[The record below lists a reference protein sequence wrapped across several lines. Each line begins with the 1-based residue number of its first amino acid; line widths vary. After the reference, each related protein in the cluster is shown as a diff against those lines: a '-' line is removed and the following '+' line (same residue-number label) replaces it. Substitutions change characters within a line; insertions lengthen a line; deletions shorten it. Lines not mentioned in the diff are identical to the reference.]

1 VVKRA
6 AGWFIQAQTWDDEQ
20 GQPDARP
27 WRVRI
32 HDRLL
37 QAIRDG
43 QLPPGSRL
51 PSARQLALEWGVS
64 RGTVDEAFAW
74 LQADGHIERHV
85 GVGSVVAHR
94 SPANL
99 PQPAPTPARREP
111 NAATLRALSR
121 LKPISDDPSDF
132 PLHGQRGLRLRP
144 QMSDVSQFPLA
155 LWRRLVAQAYHET
168 RRDRLSY
175 GAAAGTFE
183 LRSATVQHLALTRG
197 LHCSPRQ
204 VIIIESALQA
214 IGLVAQVLLE
224 PGAEVCVCEPG
235 HISTPRFLSL
245 LHMQVHGIAPDAQGF
260 DVQAARRM
268 ARRPAA
274 VLLQPD
280 CQYPVGTR
288 MSRPRRQELLQ
299 WADETGAWI
308 FEHEFLAEVAFD
320 TASPPTLFTE
330 DQHESVLLLGGYS
343 PIMFPSLRLA
353 YLVVPERLAGAFA
366 AVRGMLGDH
375 SPVAPQ
381 LALAQFIE
389 GGHMAAH
396 VRAMRELYT
405 GRRQA
410 LLAALQ
416 RHPALAAQVQPAP
429 AGLNACLLLP
439 PTLLDVSLLPALAAR
454 GVAPGTLSTHAR
466 QAGLLNGLV
475 LGFGADDE
483 AQIVGAVEE
492 LALVHQAAA
501 AAAANAGS

>member
-1 VVKRA
+1 MVKRA
-6 AGWFIQAQTWDDEQ
+6 AGWFIQAQTRDDSQ
-20 GQPDARP
+20 GQPDTRT

-37 QAIRDG
+37 QAIREG

-51 PSARQLALEWGVS
+51 PSARQLAREWGVS

-74 LQADGHIERHV
+74 LQADGHIERRV
-85 GVGSVVAHR
+85 GVGSVVAQAAAN
-94 SPANL
+94 SAAPAADA
-99 PQPAPTPARREP
+99 PAPKRREP
-111 NAATLRALSR
+111 NAATLRVLSR

-144 QMSDVSQFPLA
+144 QMSDVSHFPLA
-155 LWRRLVAQAYHET
+155 QWRRLVAQAYHET

-183 LRSATVQHLALTRG
+183 LRTATAQHVALTRG
-197 LHCSPRQ
+197 MQCSPRQ
-204 VIIIESALQA
+204 IIIIESALQA

-245 LHMQVHGIAPDAQGF
+245 LHMQVHGIAPDAEGF
-260 DVQAARRM
+260 DVQAARRVSL
-268 ARRPAA
+268 RPAA
-274 VLLQPD
+274 VLVQPH
-280 CQYPVGTR
+280 CQYPMGTL
-288 MSRPRRQELLQ
+288 MSRQRRAELLQ
-299 WADETGAWI
+299 WAHETGAWI

-320 TASPPTLFTE
+320 AASPPPLITE
-330 DQHESVLLLGGYS
+330 DKHESVLLLGGYS
-343 PIMFPSLRLA
+343 PIMFPSLRLS
-353 YLVVPERLAGAFA
+353 YLVVPERLAPAFA

-396 VRAMRELYT
+396 VRAMRGLYT
-405 GRRQA
+405 RRRNAMLEA
-410 LLAALQ
+410 LRRHPTLAACVQ
-416 RHPALAAQVQPAP
+416 AAPG
-429 AGLNACLLLP
+429 GLNVCLLLP
-439 PTLLDVSLLPALAAR
+439 PTLPDVSLLPELAAR

-466 QAGLLNGLV
+466 EPGLLNGLV

-483 AQIVGAVEE
+483 AQIADAVEQ
-492 LALVHQAAA
+492 LAQVHQRAAG
-501 AAAANAGS
+501 AGR